1 MKKAELAHAKV
12 LVIGAGVTGTSV
24 AEVLGGLSSDVSLF
38 DENQAAF
45 GDSRLVSLDQ
55 AISDRWDLVVVSPG
69 WRANH
74 PLILKLRALGVKIM
88 SEVDLAWL
96 LRSELHPSQVWLAI
110 TGTNGKTTTVELATA
125 MLCSGGLKAKACGN
139 VGNTVIEAVLS
150 GDQFEYLVLELSSFQ
165 LQWSELPRFQSV
177 AILNIS
183 DDHIDWHGSFENYKK
198 AKMRILER
206 TEMAILNGDD
216 SVIVDSSENW
226 HGRKVFFSRNSPKP
240 GELGVVEDLLVDRSF
255 VPDPDEAELIA
266 QLDEIHPP
274 APHSISNT
282 LAAAGIARSVGVSH
296 QKIRGAIQDFLP
308 GRHRIEKVLESEG
321 ITWVNDSKA
330 TNPHAAAASI
340 ASFPSVI
347 WIAGGLAKG
356 ASMVDLVK
364 ESKAHLRAAILIG
377 KDRDL
382 IIRALEAEAP
392 ELPFIK
398 VDEDLV
404 SKETLMER
412 VVLEAKKIANFGD
425 VVLLAPACASMDQ
438 FISYADR
445 GDQFASAVKKL
456 VSLE

>member
-1 MKKAELAHAKV
+1 MKTAELAQAKV
-12 LVIGAGVTGTSV
+12 LVVGAGVTGTSV
-24 AEVLGGLSSDVSLF
+24 AEVLRGLRSEVSLF
-38 DENQAAF
+38 DENEALFA
-45 GDSRLVSLDQ
+45 DSRSVSLGQ
-55 AISDRWDLVVVSPG
+55 AISSEWDLVVVSPG
-69 WRANH
+69 WRQDH
-74 PLILKLRALGVKIM
+74 PLFAELRERGVKIM

-96 LRSELHPSQVWLAI
+96 LRTELHPSQIWLAI

-139 VGNTVIEAVLS
+139 VGNTVLEAVVS
-150 GDQFEYLVLELSSFQ
+150 GDEFEYLIVELSSFQ
-165 LQWSELPRFQSV
+165 LQWSELPQFRSV

-183 DDHIDWHGSFENYKK
+183 EDHVDWHGSFENYTN

-216 SVIVDSSENW
+216 SVVVDSSDSW
-226 HGRKVFFSRNSPKP
+226 QGRKVFFSRNSPKP

-255 VPDPDEAELIA
+255 VTDPDEAELIA
-266 QLDEIHPP
+266 QLDELHPP

-308 GRHRIEKVLESEG
+308 GRHRIETVLESDG

-340 ASFPSVI
+340 ASYPSVI

-356 ASMVDLVK
+356 ASMADLVK
-364 ESKAHLRAAILIG
+364 ESKKHLTAAILIG

-392 ELPFIK
+392 ELPIFR
-398 VDEDLV
+398 VDEDSM

-412 VVLEAKKIANFGD
+412 VVLEAIRIAHIGD

-445 GDQFASAVKKL
+445 GDQFSSAVKKF
-456 VSLE
+456 VRSE

>member
-12 LVIGAGVTGTSV
+12 LIIGAGVTGTSV
-24 AEVLGGLSSDVSLF
+24 AEVLRGLGSEVSLF
-38 DENQAAF
+38 DENEALFA
-45 GDSRLVSLDQ
+45 DSRFVSLGH
-55 AISDRWDLVVVSPG
+55 AISNEWDLVVVSPG
-69 WRANH
+69 WRQDH
-74 PLILKLRALGVKIM
+74 SLITELRERGVKIL

-96 LRSELHPSQVWLAI
+96 LRTELRPSQIWLAI

-139 VGNTVIEAVLS
+139 VGNTVLEAVVS
-150 GDQFEYLVLELSSFQ
+150 GDEIDYLVLELSSFQ
-165 LQWSELPRFQSV
+165 LQWSELPQFQSV

-183 DDHIDWHGSFENYKK
+183 EDHVDWHGSFENYTN
-198 AKMRILER
+198 AKMRILDR
-206 TEMAILNGDD
+206 TELAILNGDD
-216 SVIVDSSENW
+216 SVVVDSSDSW

-240 GELGVVEDLLVDRSF
+240 GELGVVEDLLVDRSS
-255 VPDPDEAELIA
+255 VSDPDEAELIA
-266 QLDEIHPP
+266 QLDELHPP

-296 QKIRGAIQDFLP
+296 QKIRGAIQDFHP
-308 GRHRIEKVLESEG
+308 GRHRIEKVLESDG

-340 ASFPSVI
+340 ASYPSVI

-356 ASMVDLVK
+356 ASMVELVR
-364 ESKAHLRAAILIG
+364 ESKKHLTAAILIG

-398 VDEDLV
+398 VDEGSM

-412 VVLEAKKIANFGD
+412 VVLEAKRIAHFGD

-445 GDQFASAVKKL
+445 GDQFSSAVKKF
-456 VSLE
+456 VG